1 MLPSPP
7 RRASVPAGVALVL
20 ATLVLAALSA
30 GCSGPL
36 VRDAPDVERPG
47 AFPNHGIAT
56 ILSAVRSQAEA
67 LESFESRS
75 RIAVERPG
83 QRATLTA
90 RLRQSP
96 DSLYGTLTGPF
107 GIFVGE
113 GLVTPDSFYVDYRF
127 GRAYYLGPLA
137 AAARVVP
144 VPPTSTDLFASLTG
158 TVAPNPALDWTASHD
173 SLRYVLDARV
183 RGTDEVVQRLV
194 VDPALWQVVEA
205 TDYGLD
211 GTILGTRSFSAFDQ
225 IDGLVLP
232 RRVTL
237 RAPQEDATVTIEHLS
252 VTVNPAPLSF
262 PRPDVGG
269 SEVTLIE

>member
-1 MLPSPP
+1 MLPSTSW
-7 RRASVPAGVALVL
+7 RAPALLGAAVVLTTVL
-20 ATLVLAALSA
+20 ASCTK
-30 GCSGPL
+30 PL
-36 VRDAPDVERPG
+36 VRDAPDLDRPG
-47 AFPNHGIAT
+47 AFPDHSVAT
-56 ILSAVRSQAEA
+56 ILDAVRGQAQV

-75 RIAVERPG
+75 RIKVERPG

-127 GRAYYLGPLA
+127 GQTYYLGALDA
-137 AAARVVP
+137 AAGVVP

-158 TVAPNPALDWTASHD
+158 TVAPSPALDWTASHD

-183 RGTDEVVQRLV
+183 RGTADVVQRLV
-194 VDPALWQVVEA
+194 VDPALWRVVEA

-211 GTILGTRSFSAFDQ
+211 GTVLGTRSFSAFDQ

-237 RAPQEDATVTIEHLS
+237 RAPQENATVVIEHLS
-252 VTVNPAPLSF
+252 VTANPESLSF
-262 PRPDVGG
+262 PRPSVGG
-269 SEVTLIE
+269 SEVTVIE